1 MARVILVNR
10 SGETVLNEV
19 ISAKVFVLKNV
30 PIGDYELRVDNA
42 IEKISVTSQRQTI
55 RVVATEGPIAS
66 QYRKMNL
73 KSDFG
78 AIGDGVVDDFQALK
92 RAFLHT
98 VNEPIELRVPEGTY
112 LLQGNTNERL
122 EVWPAKSKGI
132 SIIGDTGA
140 TFKAKH
146 NRTTNVHEHY
156 FFQFV
161 GDGNAKFRME
171 NMILDGSLNPALWH
185 INRNNN
191 HTHKATE
198 IPMTRGVTVSNVKT
212 VVYKNNTFRDIYGG
226 YCTVTSE
233 YDEMHSEGNVYENI
247 GGNNYT
253 ESFGMAIYLGG
264 VTGDSVTTIYNDKMT
279 GANNPSDPE
288 QMAWI
293 GIVHEN
299 GTVQNNDL
307 STWSRDGNSVINIVD
322 CEINN
327 FETAFHSESQAGNV
341 YVNVDGGNSSCI
353 DWGIYAGIWGEI
365 KARVNRHDVE
375 LLPYEGRGGF
385 IQGLHYTEREYA
397 KNKNGLNDV
406 HWYNSTINYP
416 SKLTQ
421 AGNKYD
427 IATALGDHSKL
438 TMHNCTLNNVQDVLV
453 QNASAIFNSCEIN
466 LAQGNSK
473 TKDTIKGYMSESTMT
488 VEFNNTNLNPFGS
501 WKNAPISI
509 DPPKVKNTGYVPV
522 PMDKPISAAKLEQNA
537 V

>member
-1 MARVILVNR
+1 MVRQVKSIIMNDKEYVRLYYK
-10 SGETVLNEV
+10 GETIEIMKSEIPGIVEPKPIPTPTPSETEPEKEGNES
-19 ISAKVFVLKNV
+19 ISGYRVMNFV
-30 PIGDYELRVDNA
+30 D
-42 IEKISVTSQRQTI
+42 
-55 RVVATEGPIAS
+55 
-66 QYRKMNL
+66 
-73 KSDFG
+73 DFG
-78 AIGDGVVDDFQALK
+78 AKGDGESDDFSALK
-92 RAFLHT
+92 KAFMHT

-161 GDGNAKFRME
+161 GDGNANFRME
-171 NMILDGSLNPALWH
+171 NMTLDGSLNPALWH

-198 IPMTRGVTVSNVKT
+198 IPMTRGVSVHGVDSA
-212 VVYKNNTFRDIYGG
+212 VYKNNTFKNIYGG
-226 YCTVTSE
+226 YCTVTAEYNEMYSE
-233 YDEMHSEGNVYENI
+233 NNFYDNI

-264 VTGDSVTTIYNDKMT
+264 VTGNSTTTIYKDRMT

-299 GTVQNNDL
+299 GTVQSDDL
-307 STWSRDGNSVINIVD
+307 STWSRDGNSVINIID
-322 CEINN
+322 CDIHN

-416 SKLTQ
+416 SQRTPQ
-421 AGNKYD
+421 GNKYD
-427 IATALGDHSKL
+427 IAVSLGDHSKL

-453 QNASAIFNSCEIN
+453 QNASAIFHNCEIN
-466 LAQGNSK
+466 LAQENSK
-473 TKDTIKGYMSESTMT
+473 TKETVKGYRSESTM
-488 VEFNNTNLNPFGS
+488 VVNYYNTNLNNYNS
-501 WKNAPISI
+501 WKSAPLAEN
-509 DPPKVKNTGYVPV
+509 PPKVKNTGYVPT
-522 PMDKPISAAKLEQNA
+522 PMTKPIAAAKLEQNS
-537 V
+537 